1 MGGGFCVCSL
11 CCYAL
16 LSALSSFI
24 IILLREREGKLVVL
38 LYMSSLCLVTVSVL
52 WLFLKVPWVGLQC
65 VIVVFPDHTH
75 LLLSVAAENKANSF
89 IFLLQ
94 YHYTLHFLQFEL
106 NSICIITKGQLSKN
120 N

>member
-1 MGGGFCVCSL
+1 MFKVPPIVFLWGWGGGGFCVCSL

-24 IILLREREGKLVVL
+24 IILLRERDGKLVVL

-75 LLLSVAAENKANSF
+75 ILLSVAAENKANSF
-89 IFLLQ
+89 IFFFAAISL
-94 YHYTLHFLQFEL
+94 YSSVP
-106 NSICIITKGQLSKN
+106 SI
-120 N
+120 